1 LAVALGAQ
9 PEAVLA
15 HGRIARTLVALLAAD
30 RRGRLAAQSDLI
42 EDGAVLAAA
51 SAAGSGQD
59 DGRASTEGSGRR
71 RAARTDKGPRR
82 ASPAERRAAVT
93 AVLGVWRDV
102 ARDVAVAAH
111 GGRRELRQHELLE
124 ELSEAGRLVD
134 QAAITRFL
142 GRVEAVSRAI
152 DAYANPELALDTL
165 LLEWPRTS
173 AAA

>member
-1 LAVALGAQ
+1 
-9 PEAVLA
+9 
-15 HGRIARTLVALLAAD
+15 
-30 RRGRLAAQSDLI
+30 
-42 EDGAVLAAA
+42 
-51 SAAGSGQD
+51 
-59 DGRASTEGSGRR
+59 
-71 RAARTDKGPRR
+71 
-82 ASPAERRAAVT
+82 
-93 AVLGVWRDV
+93 VLGVWRDV